1 VQLVQRP
8 HMLALRAWRGAAIKP
23 RGALGSGR
31 PRPTAAVHRVNTDTD
46 GCVRMPLCR
55 HSHNGAR
62 NHCRDG
68 SSVEAVAYRWKATGH
83 NAPSFVRGPRLR
95 GGMAGLDHETLNS
108 DPLYSDRAMERAAS
122 AKSMRR
128 VRCCAGFRMPA

>member
-1 VQLVQRP
+1 
-8 HMLALRAWRGAAIKP
+8 
-23 RGALGSGR
+23 
-31 PRPTAAVHRVNTDTD
+31 
-46 GCVRMPLCR
+46 MPLCR

-68 SSVEAVAYRWKATGH
+68 SSVKAVAYRWKATGH
-83 NAPSFVRGPRLR
+83 NAPSFVRVPRLR

-128 VRCCAGFRMPA
+128 VRWARCNLREQTDGFTVNCGANVGPDSVLTANHFIHR